1 MNTPDTANATIESSA
16 RRRLLIAVNPQ
27 KRDAPEL
34 AASLARLVAG
44 DVEID
49 LVDLDVLSKDRDQA
63 FRAARESSAIVVSGG
78 DGSLYHA
85 APFLREAGR
94 PVGILPTGT
103 ANDFART
110 MGIPFEPVAA
120 AEVILAGHTRLADLG
135 EANGH
140 LFFNV
145 ASLGMSVAL
154 TARLTR
160 ERKRR
165 WGRSAY
171 VLTAVEAAATI
182 EPFSARI
189 VTSHETVDVRTLQIA
204 VGNGRYYGGGSTVD
218 ENATIDDGV
227 LHLYSLEMSSPWAM
241 LPMLWAFRN
250 GTHGRWASVR
260 TAVGT
265 EMRVETRRPR
275 DINADGEIIT
285 TTPCTFRVIA
295 KALAVLA
302 PPKASNLTG
311 AAV

>member
-1 MNTPDTANATIESSA
+1 MNTPVFATATIEASA
-16 RRRLLIAVNPQ
+16 RRRLLVAVNPQ

-44 DVEID
+44 NVEIE

-63 FRAARESSAIVVSGG
+63 LSAARACIAVVVSGG

-110 MGIPFEPVAA
+110 MGIPFAPVAA
-120 AEVILAGHTRLADLG
+120 AEVILAGHTRQADLG

-145 ASLGMSVAL
+145 ASLGISVAL
-154 TARLTR
+154 TTRLTR

-171 VLTAVEAAATI
+171 VLTAVQAAAAI

-189 VTSHETVDVRTLQIA
+189 VTPHETVDVRTLQIA
-204 VGNGRYYGGGSTVD
+204 VGNGRYYGGGSAVD
-218 ENATIDDGV
+218 EKATIDDGV
-227 LHLYSLEMSSPWAM
+227 LHLYSLEMTSPWAL
-241 LPMLWAFRN
+241 LPMLWSFRK

-260 TAVGT
+260 TAVGK

-275 DINADGEIIT
+275 AINADGEIIT
-285 TTPCTFRVIA
+285 TTPCTFRVLP
-295 KALAVLA
+295 KALTVLA
-302 PPKASNLTG
+302 PRQAPG
-311 AAV
+311 AKPVAA